1 MMANLELFLSNV
13 KDFDSLQPSQRID
26 YFALYLELEE
36 KQEKFTSSE
45 IKACF
50 HKLKLIEYSNINSYL
65 TNHAKRRR
73 GTQKFVRTKS
83 GYYLEGNYKKKLLVS
98 IGKPIEP
105 SPTNNL
111 FSIDLLK
118 NTRGYLQKVAKQ
130 AIICYDIQQFD
141 ASFVMIRKL
150 LEIIIIEC
158 FERHKIDSKIKDKN
172 DDFLYLSD
180 LISALISEKTW
191 NITRNSKQALPK
203 IKKFADL
210 SAHNRRFVAT
220 KPDIDSLRDDLRI
233 VIEEL
238 LHIVDYENWK

>member
-1 MMANLELFLSNV
+1 MTNLESFTSTIQ
-13 KDFDSLQPSQRID
+13 DFDSLQPSQRID

-36 KQEKFTSSE
+36 KQDKFSAGE

-50 HKLKLIEYSNINSYL
+50 HKLKLLEYSNINSYL
-65 TNHAKRRR
+65 NNNTKRRK
-73 GTQKFVRTKS
+73 GTQKFVRTKG
-83 GYYLEGNYKKKLLVS
+83 GYYLEGSYKKKLLVT
-98 IGKPIEP
+98 IGKTIEP
-105 SPTNNL
+105 SPSNEL

-130 AIICYDIQQFD
+130 AIICYDTQQFD

-180 LISALISEKTW
+180 LISALISEKAW

-210 SAHNRRFVAT
+210 SAHNRRFIAT
-220 KPDIDSLRDDLRI
+220 KQDIDSLRDDLRI

-238 LHIVDYENWK
+238 LHIVDYDNWK